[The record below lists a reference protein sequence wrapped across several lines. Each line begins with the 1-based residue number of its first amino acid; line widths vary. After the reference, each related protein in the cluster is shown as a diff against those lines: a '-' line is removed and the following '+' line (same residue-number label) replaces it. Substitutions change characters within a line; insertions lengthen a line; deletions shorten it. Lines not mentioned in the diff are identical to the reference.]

1 MQLPFKKKNIIY
13 ILIGVGL
20 IVLGYLLMST
30 ENFID
35 AEKFSLSLWV
45 CPVLIIG
52 GHIVVAYGII
62 LKDPNA
68 AVPASSEAPDVPK
81 A

>member
-1 MQLPFKKKNIIY
+1 MQLPFKKKNILY

-20 IVLGYLLMST
+20 IVLGYLLMAT
-30 ENFID
+30 EDFID
-35 AEKFSLSLWV
+35 ATEFSLSLWV

-68 AVPASSEAPDVPK
+68 ITSTTAVDPPK
-81 A
+81 V